1 MKKMIIGVMALGAL
15 AFTSCRKSYTCEC
28 KPVNGSA
35 GITRDLPKQSLSDAR
50 AECDKGDIQGISE
63 CEIRL

>member
-1 MKKMIIGVMALGAL
+1 MKKLMIGVFALTAMAA
-15 AFTSCRKSYTCEC
+15 TSCRKSYTCEC

-50 AECDKGDIQGISE
+50 SECDRGDVQGITE
-63 CEIRL
+63 CEIKL